1 VARLANRTN
10 AETGPRATFR
20 QLLPHLTTQRGPLA
34 LAITLSILASLAALA
49 QPLLVGLIVAR
60 VQAHQDIDW
69 VLVTALVVLVVI
81 SAVLTAFQHYLLQ
94 RMGEGVVLSTR
105 RQLVA
110 KLLRLPISEFDVRR
124 TGDLVSRVGADATLL
139 RAVLTQGLVEAIG
152 GALTFVG
159 AIIAMAIIDWTLL
172 LILLGVLVVAF
183 GVVGALSGLIRRAS
197 AEAQRRVGSLTSA
210 VERAISGIRTVRAA
224 NATEREETVID
235 LESLGAYRAGLRVA
249 RASAAVVPVAGIALQ
264 LALLATLGVGGL
276 RVAAGAI
283 DVAALA
289 AFLLFLFMLLMPV
302 TQVIGAV
309 AAVNQA
315 LGALGRIQEIIE
327 LPAEGEQVD
336 VRERRRDEVPVITG
350 SIASM
355 NTIAFDDVHF
365 SYASSPEP
373 VLRGVS
379 FGVPRGKRTALVGP
393 SGAGKSTI
401 LALVERFYDPS
412 DGAVRFDGVDVRDI
426 DRRDLRARIGYVEQ
440 DAPVLAGTIRDNLLL
455 GRPSASDEECAGVLR
470 TVNLGEVLD
479 RHPDG
484 LDAEVGE
491 DGIMLSGGERQ
502 RLAIARAL
510 LAAPPVLLLDE
521 ATASLDGGN
530 EQLLR
535 EAIDAVATERTLL
548 VIAHRLSTVVD
559 SDQIIV
565 LDHGRVVGV
574 GTHEEL
580 VASTPLYRELA
591 RHQLLA

>member
-1 VARLANRTN
+1 VARQRGT
-10 AETGPRATFR
+10 ETGPRASFR
-20 QLLPHLTTQRGPLA
+20 QLLPHLTTQRGPMT
-34 LAITLSILASLAALA
+34 LAITLSILESIASLA
-49 QPLLVGLIVAR
+49 QPIIVGLIVAG
-60 VQAHQDIDW
+60 VQAAAPLDW
-69 VLVTALVVLVVI
+69 GLVGVLVALVVL
-81 SAVLTAFQHYLLQ
+81 SALLGTLQHYLLQ

-110 KLLRLPISEFDVRR
+110 KLLRLPISEFDLRR

-159 AIIAMAIIDWTLL
+159 AVVAMAIIDWTLL
-172 LILLGVLVVAF
+172 LILLAVLVVAF
-183 GVVGALSGLIRRAS
+183 GAVGAFSRLIRRAS
-197 AEAQRRVGSLTSA
+197 AEAQRRVGSLTAA
-210 VERAISGIRTVRAA
+210 VERAITGIRTLRAA
-224 NATEREETVID
+224 NATEREEAIID
-235 LESLGAYRAGLRVA
+235 RESVGAFQAGLGVA
-249 RASAAVVPVAGIALQ
+249 RASAAVVPIAGIALQ

-302 TQVIGAV
+302 TQVIGAI

-315 LGALGRIQEIIE
+315 LGALGRIQEIID
-327 LPAEGEQVD
+327 LPAESDVVV
-336 VRERRRDEVPVITG
+336 VREHRTGEVPVITG

-355 NTIAFDDVHF
+355 STIAFDDVHF
-365 SYASSPEP
+365 AYAASAEP

-401 LALVERFYDPS
+401 LALIERFYDPS
-412 DGAVRFDGVDVRDI
+412 AGAVRFDGVDIRDI

-455 GRPSASDEECAGVLR
+455 GRPGASDEECAAVLR

-479 RHPDG
+479 RDPAG
-484 LDAEVGE
+484 LSAEVGE
-491 DGIMLSGGERQ
+491 SGIMLSGGERQ

-535 EAIDAVATERTLL
+535 EAIDAVAAERTML

-559 SDQIIV
+559 ADQIVV
-565 LDHGRVVGV
+565 LDHGEVIGI
-574 GTHEEL
+574 GTHEQL